1 MLTEFSELRL
11 KSTTGVKYE
20 ISNEILIIKMKPH
33 FKLANLQTCKL
44 ANYPVLN
51 WDIHSTV

>member
-1 MLTEFSELRL
+1 MLMEFSGLRL

-33 FKLANLQTCKL
+33 FKLAKFQTI
-44 ANYPVLN
+44 P
-51 WDIHSTV
+51 S